1 MVDQK
6 IATTYPAA
14 ISGEGA
20 RIVAVM
26 DMNGLE
32 VQEVVDIGIKNILLI
47 ANEILSNVNI
57 TAQSK
62 SFFSLIL
69 L

>member
-20 RIVAVM
+20 LIVAVM